1 MELTIKHVIELSPD
15 TVALLQTIFG
25 GRAQAETPAPAEG
38 SPAKRASTKKA
49 ETPAPAATPEPETVQ
64 EPTAE
69 IKPLATT
76 AATEGVTYTTEQ
88 VREVAAEFVRAGKQ
102 ALLKELLGNYSA
114 SKLTD
119 LKPEHYA
126 DFMNELQLQK
136 TAA

>member
-25 GRAQAETPAPAEG
+25 GRAQAETPAPAEA
-38 SPAKRASTKKA
+38 PTKRASTKKA
-49 ETPAPAATPEPETVQ
+49 ETPAAAPEPEAK
-64 EPTAE
+64 EDAPAE
-69 IKPLATT
+69 IKPLATQ
-76 AATEGVTYTTEQ
+76 AATDVAFTTEQ